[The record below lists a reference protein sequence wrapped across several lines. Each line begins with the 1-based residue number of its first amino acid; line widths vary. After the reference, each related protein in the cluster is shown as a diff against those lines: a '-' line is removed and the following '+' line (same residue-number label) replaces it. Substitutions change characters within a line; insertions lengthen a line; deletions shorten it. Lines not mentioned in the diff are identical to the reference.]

1 MFFKHFASKNQV
13 PGFYVSRTLVEYELN
28 ISCVFSLDILS
39 KQKILF
45 FKILVIIQ
53 SIAILP
59 PTVNCD
65 LTEAWVALDKKGK
78 NVAEI
83 LFFKK
88 NQLLS

>member
-1 MFFKHFASKNQV
+1 M
-13 PGFYVSRTLVEYELN
+13 
-28 ISCVFSLDILS
+28 
-39 KQKILF
+39 F

-88 NQLLS
+88 IQLLS